1 MTPEVYCE
9 QRAARSG
16 SSFYYSFRFLP
27 PNQRKAITAL
37 YAFCREVDDVVDECT
52 EPALAAIKL
61 KWWSDEI
68 ERAYTGTPQ
77 HPVGQAL
84 ARHVVAFAMPR
95 SVFDEIIDGMAQDLV
110 QHRYPDFAD
119 LAGYCYKAAGTV
131 GILAAHIFGFR
142 NPATLDYARDLG
154 TALQLTN
161 ILRDVREDA
170 SRGRI
175 YLPQDELARFG
186 VSETD
191 VLNRQWSDGF
201 HALLVHQAD
210 RARAFYRT
218 ALERLPAEDR
228 ATQRTGLIMAAIY
241 HATLDEI
248 ARDGYRVLERRV
260 HLTPLRKLWI
270 AWSTVRRER
279 RLTRAA

>member
-1 MTPEVYCE
+1 MTPEAYCE

-27 PNQRKAITAL
+27 ARQRQAITAL
-37 YAFCREVDDVVDECT
+37 YAFCREVDDVVDECS

-61 KWWSDEI
+61 KWWSDEV
-68 ERAYTGTPQ
+68 ERIFAGRPQ

-84 ARHVVAFAMPR
+84 APHVAACGLPR
-95 SVFDEIIDGMAQDLV
+95 APFDEIIRGMAQDLV
-110 QHRYPDFAD
+110 CKRYPDFAT
-119 LAGYCYKAAGTV
+119 LADYCYLAAGTV

-142 NPATLDYARDLG
+142 APATLDYARDLG

-170 SRGRI
+170 ARDRI
-175 YLPQDELARFG
+175 YLPQDELERFA
-186 VSETD
+186 VSEAE
-191 VLNRQWSDGF
+191 VLGNRWSERFRDLLAFQAERARGYYDK
-201 HALLVHQAD
+201 ALAELPASD
-210 RARAFYRT
+210 RASQRA
-218 ALERLPAEDR
+218 
-228 ATQRTGLIMAAIY
+228 GLVMAAIY
-241 HATLDEI
+241 RSVLDEI
-248 ARDGYRVLERRV
+248 AGDGYRVLEQRV

-279 RLTRAA
+279 RLARAA